1 MVSATEDP
9 GRGEDGSSKAF
20 VKNIQT
26 QRQIQKH
33 KDKYRNTNISNTET
47 QVSKIQKQKY
57 VKYKCTKKHPELINY
72 YGTIV
77 VCLKPFF
84 WVICETFQCCPFV

>member
-1 MVSATEDP
+1 MLSATEDP
-9 GRGEDGSSKAF
+9 GRGEDGSSNAF

-26 QRQIQKH
+26 QREIQKH
-33 KDKYRNTNISNTET
+33 KDRNTNTNTNTET
-47 QVSKIQKQKY
+47 QIYKIQKQKY
-57 VKYKCTKKHPELINY
+57 AKYKCTKKHPKLINY

-84 WVICETFQCCPFV
+84 WAICKTFQFCPFV